1 MPNVDIPQELFSRL
15 EGHARGFD
23 TPIAV
28 ITRAVDA
35 LDRETTTPPPV
46 MSATRSAP
54 SSSLPDF
61 EALYPPNLTH
71 TKVVS
76 ASFDG
81 KAISPANWNRMLD
94 AALIHAA
101 KQVGDFAKL
110 QKIAGVNMVK
120 GEKTDE
126 GYHFLPDAGLSVQ
139 GQDANAAWRGIVFI
153 AQNLKCACEV
163 SFLWRNKEG
172 AENPGKSGTMR
183 MHGK

>member
-1 MPNVDIPQELFSRL
+1 MPTVDIPQELYSRL
-15 EGHARGFD
+15 EAHARGFD
-23 TPIAV
+23 NPIAV

-35 LDRETTTPPPV
+35 LDREGNAAPPPV
-46 MSATRSAP
+46 VVERRDQQLA
-54 SSSLPDF
+54 DF

-81 KAISPANWNRMLD
+81 KPITPANWNRILD
-94 AALIHAA
+94 AALIHGAQ
-101 KQVGDFAKL
+101 QVGDFAKL

-126 GYHFLPDAGLSVQ
+126 GYHFLPEAGLSVQ

-153 AQNLKCACEV
+153 AKNLKCDCDV

-172 AENPGKSGTMR
+172 AEHPGKSGSMR
-183 MHGK
+183 MYGR